1 MSWFVVD
8 DQAFQH
14 PKHTML
20 VRRGLA
26 GEADALAA
34 GYLWVLMGS
43 RLKAA
48 LKDGVL
54 DRFDLFG
61 VVPDPRVLRWAQ
73 ILVEVGL
80 WHDSDHCCERC
91 EPPPRGSWCFHDWR
105 RYYKR
110 TGAQERLERAMQDER
125 KDPALKTAVWERDRL
140 PGTDPDGPDEALC
153 VYCRRRVSRTTR
165 GGDLA
170 PEIDHVWARPMGVD
184 GLAVSCRH
192 CNRQKGRR
200 SAEEA
205 GLTFHPTAAHA
216 AALARR
222 RETFS
227 HPQGSAE
234 MLHGAGPA
242 ADTAPSGGT
251 VDDEARSHPQGSA
264 GRAGHGSHPQGSA
277 DLPSDV
283 VDASP
288 PAAAGAPPSSG
299 PQEPP
304 GRPEPAPRCPGR
316 SLPFSGPQEGSRR
329 PQPDAAAVSADR
341 GAPAPPTAGADA
353 PPAASR
359 AHGPT
364 RAPAL
369 PAARALAGQGPA
381 GAGTAGQE
389 QGGARRGRRRRRA
402 KKKPRTCPIHDDRL
416 PCRLCQE
423 GLP

>member
-227 HPQGSAE
+227 HPQGSA
-234 MLHGAGPA
+234 
-242 ADTAPSGGT
+242 
-251 VDDEARSHPQGSA
+251 
-264 GRAGHGSHPQGSA
+264 

-283 VDASP
+283 VERRSRDMLSVFTTTRRP
-288 PAAAGAPPSSG
+288 REVLLSVVTVVRLSRVNLSLDQSDDRRVSSAL
-299 PQEPP
+299 
-304 GRPEPAPRCPGR
+304 RPE
-316 SLPFSGPQEGSRR
+316 
-329 PQPDAAAVSADR
+329 
-341 GAPAPPTAGADA
+341 
-353 PPAASR
+353 
-359 AHGPT
+359 
-364 RAPAL
+364 
-369 PAARALAGQGPA
+369 
-381 GAGTAGQE
+381 
-389 QGGARRGRRRRRA
+389 
-402 KKKPRTCPIHDDRL
+402 RT
-416 PCRLCQE
+416 
-423 GLP
+423 

>member
-234 MLHGAGPA
+234 MLHGAGPGERPWNQPA
-242 ADTAPSGGT
+242 HSRPSHRY
-251 VDDEARSHPQGSA
+251 ECQ
-264 GRAGHGSHPQGSA
+264 
-277 DLPSDV
+277 
-283 VDASP
+283 SP
-288 PAAAGAPPSSG
+288 PRPAAGGASLDPEDG
-299 PQEPP
+299 AERRFAH
-304 GRPEPAPRCPGR
+304 GRNRLLSEKVKRLRQTDRCHG
-316 SLPFSGPQEGSRR
+316 LPFSGRSRVDSR
-329 PQPDAAAVSADR
+329 HQDEFTVFMLLQPFNGGKGNFCFVLAVKLQIVFRQTHLR
-341 GAPAPPTAGADA
+341 GNL
-353 PPAASR
+353 R
-359 AHGPT
+359 N
-364 RAPAL
+364 
-369 PAARALAGQGPA
+369 
-381 GAGTAGQE
+381 
-389 QGGARRGRRRRRA
+389 
-402 KKKPRTCPIHDDRL
+402 RL
-416 PCRLCQE
+416 
-423 GLP
+423 